1 MTETC
6 TTEQVPNPEYIP
18 PFEGYW
24 ATVENPDYVPAVP
37 ETTVFDGY
45 MKWNWTGGPL
55 NYVPAAPGGT
65 DDWGWHQVGIT
76 NDSKGGTPDVVH
88 QGNGKASF
96 FYYEIVYTVT
106 PAIPEQGS
114 PTIDIWVEG
123 SPAVGEEF
131 LIEVTCEE
139 PPILNPPVFQWV
151 TGEPVID
158 CEGMTVT
165 VVSHEEAAGWYWGND
180 GEQYLGGFF
189 PTATEPKT
197 TTREVTLEEC
207 PAPVVQPPPAEEEPP
222 AVDPPATSEE
232 EPDPDPAPGD
242 EETPPGAEEPEEVP
256 GEIDCPE
263 GTVPGWLD
271 ENGDPQGC
279 VNNQPIPGKPDTP
292 VEPEEAPS
300 ETPEQPPATQAE
312 VAQPVTPAAE
322 GLAVTGAGLEWTA
335 LIIGAVFV
343 MAGLAL
349 YLKRPKR

>member
-6 TTEQVPNPEYIP
+6 TTEQVPNPGYIP
-18 PFEGYW
+18 PSEGYW
-24 ATVENPDYVPAVP
+24 AIVENPDYVPAVP

-55 NYVPAAPGGT
+55 GYIPAAPGGT

-96 FYYEIVYTVT
+96 FYYESVYTVT
-106 PAIPEQGS
+106 PAIPEQGT

-189 PTATEPKT
+189 PTGNETSDVRPATA
-197 TTREVTLEEC
+197 EEC
-207 PAPVVQPPPAEEEPP
+207 PAPPPEENPVIDTPEYK
-222 AVDPPATSEE
+222 
-232 EPDPDPAPGD
+232 PDP
-242 EETPPGAEEPEEVP
+242 ETQ
-256 GEIDCPE
+256 
-263 GTVPGWLD
+263 TVQD
-271 ENGDPQGC
+271 VSQ
-279 VNNQPIPGKPDTP
+279 
-292 VEPEEAPS
+292 
-300 ETPEQPPATQAE
+300 PEQ
-312 VAQPVTPAAE
+312 
-322 GLAVTGAGLEWTA
+322 LAVTGGGLEWAA
-335 LIIGAVFV
+335 LIVGAVFV
-343 MAGLAL
+343 AAGLAL

>member
-6 TTEQVPNPEYIP
+6 TTEQVPNPGYIP
-18 PFEGYW
+18 PSEGYW

-37 ETTVFDGY
+37 ETKVFDGY

-76 NDSKGGTPDVVH
+76 NDSKGETPDVVH

-96 FYYEIVYTVT
+96 FYYESVYTVT
-106 PAIPEQGS
+106 PAIPEQGT
-114 PTIDIWVEG
+114 PTTDVWVEG

-165 VVSHEEAAGWYWGND
+165 VVSHEEAAGWYWGDD

-189 PTATEPKT
+189 PTGNEASDVRPANA
-197 TTREVTLEEC
+197 EEC
-207 PAPVVQPPPAEEEPP
+207 PAPPPEEEESP
-222 AVDPPATSEE
+222 AID
-232 EPDPDPAPGD
+232 
-242 EETPPGAEEPEEVP
+242 TPEY
-256 GEIDCPE
+256 
-263 GTVPGWLD
+263 
-271 ENGDPQGC
+271 
-279 VNNQPIPGKPDTP
+279 KPDT
-292 VEPEEAPS
+292 
-300 ETPEQPPATQAE
+300 ETQTVQDVSQPEQ
-312 VAQPVTPAAE
+312 
-322 GLAVTGAGLEWTA
+322 LAVTGGGPEWTA

-343 MAGLAL
+343 VAGLVL